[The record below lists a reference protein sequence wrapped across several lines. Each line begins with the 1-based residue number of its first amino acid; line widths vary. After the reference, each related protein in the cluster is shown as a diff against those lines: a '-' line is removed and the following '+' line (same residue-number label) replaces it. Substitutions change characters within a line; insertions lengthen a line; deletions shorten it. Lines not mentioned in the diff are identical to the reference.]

1 MINAKITIVNK
12 YNNEYKV
19 LDKDFENNRQCDNYI
34 SWLVRSGT
42 KIVGVETKYKPSV
55 AEELLAK
62 AAAQLDAASELSKE
76 ITIYLKSKEIQ
87 SYDIHE

>member
-1 MINAKITIVNK
+1 
-12 YNNEYKV
+12 
-19 LDKDFENNRQCDNYI
+19 
-34 SWLVRSGT
+34 
-42 KIVGVETKYKPSV
+42 V